1 MIYQLKIFKF
11 LLIFILFYITNYCT
25 SNDLVKSTYNIDNQK
40 YIINNFSD
48 ITCPFCG
55 YTANE
60 KLPEEYCLIKY
71 NCLKCNKNIY
81 PKEGDCCVFCSYGTH
96 KCPSIQEKNK

>member
-1 MIYQLKIFKF
+1 MLYQLKFIKF
-11 LLIFILFYITNYCT
+11 LLIISFFYFMNSCL
-25 SNDLVKSTYNIDNQK
+25 SNDEVKSSYNIDNQSN
-40 YIINNFSD
+40 ILNTFSN

-55 YTANE
+55 FTANE

-71 NCLKCNKNIY
+71 NCPKCNKNIY

-96 KCPSIQEKNK
+96 NCPSIQELN